1 MAASKGQAPDKETMD
16 RMLALA
22 IAHGAASA
30 LKDGAEKHTLK
41 VVVFSAAQQ
50 RQLELSGCLLLIPTC
65 TQSWGAVF
73 MLASQNKMVFDTIGT
88 FLWFSNKHM
97 EMKIRWP
104 DLGQDAEVTMHIFCF
119 TPENKKI
126 MERAYGLQV

>member
-1 MAASKGQAPDKETMD
+1 MD

-22 IAHGAASA
+22 IAQGAAAA

-41 VVVFSAAQQ
+41 VVVFTPAQQ
-50 RQLELSGCLLLIPTC
+50 RKLELAGCLLLIPTC
-65 TQSWGAVF
+65 TQTFGAVF
-73 MLASQNKMVFDTIGT
+73 MLASQNRMVFDTLGT

-97 EMKIRWP
+97 ETKVGWP
-104 DLGQDAEVTMHIFCF
+104 DLGADAEVTMHIFCF